1 MVAGHRHR
9 LRGVGLMD
17 KIAWLGKGPGFV
29 LVGMFIAVG
38 LVLLSY
44 FDKDVAALTG
54 PLGAFVAAFYGA
66 GFAKSAIDKYAE
78 VKRNGKT

>member
-1 MVAGHRHR
+1 MG
-9 LRGVGLMD
+9 

-29 LVGMFIAVG
+29 IVAIIIVVG
-38 LVLLSY
+38 LLVLSY
-44 FDKDVAALTG
+44 TGKDVAALTG

-78 VKRNGKT
+78 VKKNGQK